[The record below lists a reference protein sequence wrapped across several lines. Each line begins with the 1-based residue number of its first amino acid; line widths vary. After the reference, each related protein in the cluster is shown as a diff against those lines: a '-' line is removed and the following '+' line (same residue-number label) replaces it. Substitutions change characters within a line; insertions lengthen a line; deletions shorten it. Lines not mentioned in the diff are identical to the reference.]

1 MANIPEKIEGQSTRA
16 SSLRLRFPWLLA
28 LGVLVGIVAVAYSFD
43 SDRSL
48 SERTGVLS
56 GTDADNDVI
65 PSLSPHH

>member
-1 MANIPEKIEGQSTRA
+1 MAIIPEKIEGQSNRVA
-16 SSLRLRFPWLLA
+16 SLRVRFPWLLA
-28 LGVLVGIVAVAYSFD
+28 LVVLTGVAAVAYSFH

-65 PSLSPHH
+65 PSLSPRN

>member
-1 MANIPEKIEGQSTRA
+1 MAMTPEKIEGQSDRA
-16 SSLRLRFPWLLA
+16 SSPRIQFPWVLA

-48 SERTGVLS
+48 SERTGILS

-65 PSLSPHH
+65 PSLSPNN